1 LDLSQKIEDLRSN
14 FDVRALMPF
23 ATRITTGALSYGI
36 FAFAARTTDQPTFN
50 HFAFIFSLVHVV
62 GPLAV
67 LGQTT
72 VALKYLPLLATND
85 LASIADQMSH
95 SLQRVL
101 FGVFAGTFVVIVI
114 LWLQDRSG
122 LVIIAIVCSLV
133 AVYAFNDYLSASR
146 RALGSIAG
154 SIVSRDVVW
163 RLVMFGCLGFAFV
176 HNQKIQIDELLGILL
191 VGLLVSLGTL
201 TYPLMPIAR
210 AQRTAVLGRTPASEW
225 IVFIGLTGLDIWFS
239 NADVIMLN
247 FFNIDAGSYFVAHR
261 TATLLYLIPSSMTFI
276 AMPHITQAFHSG
288 NIKEVEQMSRKVS
301 RSAGVLIGLCVVIL
315 FGCSPLIMS
324 LFGARFVKDAY
335 LLDILSIDPLVN
347 SLGGL
352 CMSIAVL
359 CGMQRRYFGSLLIV
373 VGMGS
378 IAKIIFASA
387 GRVDYFAAVNIIQS
401 LCMVFTSTLM
411 LRRIGVHLRGPLS
424 ARWREML

>member
-1 LDLSQKIEDLRSN
+1 
-14 FDVRALMPF
+14 
-23 ATRITTGALSYGI
+23 
-36 FAFAARTTDQPTFN
+36 
-50 HFAFIFSLVHVV
+50 
-62 GPLAV
+62 
-67 LGQTT
+67 
-72 VALKYLPLLATND
+72 
-85 LASIADQMSH
+85 
-95 SLQRVL
+95 
-101 FGVFAGTFVVIVI
+101 
-114 LWLQDRSG
+114 
-122 LVIIAIVCSLV
+122 
-133 AVYAFNDYLSASR
+133 
-146 RALGSIAG
+146 
-154 SIVSRDVVW
+154 
-163 RLVMFGCLGFAFV
+163 
-176 HNQKIQIDELLGILL
+176 
-191 VGLLVSLGTL
+191 
-201 TYPLMPIAR
+201 
-210 AQRTAVLGRTPASEW
+210 
-225 IVFIGLTGLDIWFS
+225 
-239 NADVIMLN
+239 
-247 FFNIDAGSYFVAHR
+247 
-261 TATLLYLIPSSMTFI
+261 
-276 AMPHITQAFHSG
+276 
-288 NIKEVEQMSRKVS
+288 VS

-424 ARWREML
+424 ARWPEML